1 MLIMTIIKCYFCSLK
16 QQVTDIK
23 GHTLVSHEDK
33 SKGKFAFTTDD
44 YEVYE
49 ICFMS
54 KVPPS
59 MYNLVPSCYLSLFLK
74 WHFSSRP

>member
-1 MLIMTIIKCYFCSLK
+1 M
-16 QQVTDIK
+16 DIK

-49 ICFMS
+49 ICVIS

-59 MYNLVPSCYLSLFLK
+59 KFTNKILVLSLNFTTLIG
-74 WHFSSRP
+74 FQI

>member
-1 MLIMTIIKCYFCSLK
+1 MLYFCSKK

-49 ICFMS
+49 ICFVS

-59 MYNLVPSCYLSLFLK
+59 KHSTFKYILAINDISSCRS
-74 WHFSSRP
+74 